1 MMNLAHAQLVA
12 QEKNDVTALDLRTAE
27 MSIELTA
34 FKIALEFLEAGTDS
48 FLDNEDVWLIDHDF
62 MLKCY
67 QLAAKTCYS
76 VMDYGKM
83 MSYGDALVK
92 HAKTELDTIPSYVL
106 QIR

>member
-1 MMNLAHAQLVA
+1 
-12 QEKNDVTALDLRTAE
+12 
-27 MSIELTA
+27 
-34 FKIALEFLEAGTDS
+34 
-48 FLDNEDVWLIDHDF
+48 
-62 MLKCY
+62 MLKYY

-83 MSYGDALVK
+83 MSYCDTLVK